1 MSINSKT
8 FSNFDPTRVP
18 SPCFVVDEVAVENN
32 LKILNRVQ
40 QKSGAKVLL
49 ALKAF
54 SMFSLAPLITK
65 YLSGTCSSGLHEA
78 LLGYEEFG
86 GNKLGED
93 HKEMHVFSAAFT
105 ESDLKE
111 LLTFSDHIVFNSF
124 NQWQRFQPLIQQ
136 AKTERAAKVGSGNKE
151 LIDFGLRINPMHSE
165 GAAEIYDPCAAGSRL
180 GIPFET
186 FKQHAPTPDDLVAAG
201 INGLHFHTLCEQLF
215 EPLDRTLNAVE
226 KQFGDYLHKMNWVNF
241 GGGHHITHPDY
252 DVDKLITRVKAFQ
265 EKYDVQVYLEPGE
278 AIAIHTGVLVSEVL
292 DLGYNQMDLAILDTS
307 ATCHMP
313 DTLEMPYRAEIF
325 ELPFD
330 PSSKMNAGEKGEKKY
345 TYRLGGQTCLA
356 GDVMGDYSF
365 DQPLEIGQ
373 RLIFDDMSHYT
384 MVKTSTFNGI
394 GLPSLALWNS
404 ETDEVTVVKQFGYQD
419 FKQRLS

>member
-1 MSINSKT
+1 VAINSKT
-8 FSNFDPTRVP
+8 FFNFDPTRVP

-40 QKSGAKVLL
+40 QESGAKVLL

-54 SMFSLAPLITK
+54 SMFSLAPLITQ

-86 GNKLGED
+86 GHKKDNQ
-93 HKEMHVFSAAFT
+93 HKEMHVFSPAFT
-105 ESDLKE
+105 EPDLKE

-124 NQWQRFQPLIQQ
+124 NQWQRFQPHITQ
-136 AKTERAAKVGSGNKE
+136 AKSDRLKNNEA
-151 LIDFGLRINPMHSE
+151 LDFGLRINPMHSE
-165 GAAEIYDPCAAGSRL
+165 GAAEIYDPCVAGSRL
-180 GIPFET
+180 GIPFAT
-186 FKQHAPTPDDLVAAG
+186 FKQHAPTPNDLVASG
-201 INGLHFHTLCEQLF
+201 ITGLHFHTLCEQLF
-215 EPLDRTLNAVE
+215 EPLDRTLTAVE
-226 KQFGDYLHKMNWVNF
+226 EQFGEYLHKMHWVNF

-252 DVDKLITRVKAFQ
+252 DVDKLIARVKAFQ

-325 ELPFD
+325 DITAKE
-330 PSSKMNAGEKGEKKY
+330 SAGEQGEKQHS
-345 TYRLGGQTCLA
+345 YRLGGQTCLA

-365 DQPLEIGQ
+365 DQPLAIGQ
-373 RLIFDDMSHYT
+373 RLMFDDMSHYT

-404 ETDEVTVVKQFGYQD
+404 ETDEVTVVKQFSYQD

>member
-8 FSNFDPTRVP
+8 FFNFDPNRVP
-18 SPCFVVDEVAVENN
+18 SPCFVVDEVVVESN

-40 QKSGAKVLL
+40 QESGAKVLL

-54 SMFSLAPLITK
+54 SMFSLAPLISK

-78 LLGYEEFG
+78 LLGSEEFG
-86 GNKLGED
+86 GNKEGDD
-93 HKEMHVFSAAFT
+93 HKEIHVFSAAFT
-105 ESDLKE
+105 EPDLKE

-124 NQWQRFQPLIQQ
+124 NQWQRFQPLITQ
-136 AKTERAAKVGSGNKE
+136 AKAQRPV
-151 LIDFGLRINPMHSE
+151 LDFGLRINPMHSE
-165 GAAEIYDPCAAGSRL
+165 GAVEIYDPCAAGSRL
-180 GIPFET
+180 GIPFDT
-186 FKQHAPTPDDLVAAG
+186 FKQNVPTADDLIATG
-201 INGLHFHTLCEQLF
+201 ITGLHFHTLCEQLF
-215 EPLDRTLNAVE
+215 EPLDRTLTAVE
-226 KQFGDYLHKMNWVNF
+226 EQFGEYLHKMNWVNF

-252 DVDKLITRVKAFQ
+252 DVDKLIARVKAFQ

-313 DTLEMPYRAEIF
+313 DTLEMPYRAEIID
-325 ELPFD
+325 LV
-330 PSSKMNAGEKGEKKY
+330 SQNAAGEKDEKPHS
-345 TYRLGGQTCLA
+345 YRLGGQTCLA

-365 DQPLEIGQ
+365 DKPLEIGQ
-373 RLIFDDMSHYT
+373 RLMFDDMSHYT

-404 ETDEVTVVKQFGYQD
+404 ETDEVKVIKEFGYHD

>member
-8 FSNFDPTRVP
+8 FFNFDPVRVP
-18 SPCFVVDEVAVENN
+18 SPCFVVDEVAIENN

-40 QKSGAKVLL
+40 QESGAKVLL

-54 SMFSLAPLITK
+54 SMFSLAPLISK

-86 GNKLGED
+86 GNKKGSD
-93 HKEMHVFSAAFT
+93 HREVHVFSAAFT
-105 ESDLKE
+105 EPDLEE

-124 NQWQRFQPLIQQ
+124 NQWQRFQPLIKK
-136 AKTERAAKVGSGNKE
+136 AKAQRPA
-151 LIDFGLRINPMHSE
+151 LDFGLRINPMHSE

-180 GIPFET
+180 GIPFDT
-186 FKQHAPTPDDLVAAG
+186 FKQNVPTADDLIATG
-201 INGLHFHTLCEQLF
+201 ITGLHFHTLCEQLF
-215 EPLDRTLNAVE
+215 EPLDRTLTAVE
-226 KQFGDYLHKMNWVNF
+226 AQFGEYLHKVDWVNF

-252 DVDKLITRVKAFQ
+252 DVDKLIARVKAFQ
-265 EKYDVQVYLEPGE
+265 QKYDVQVYLEPGE

-313 DTLEMPYRAEIF
+313 DTLEMPYRAEVID
-325 ELPFD
+325 LA
-330 PSSKMNAGEKGEKKY
+330 SKNAAGEKGEKQH

-365 DQPLEIGQ
+365 DQALKIGQ
-373 RLIFDDMSHYT
+373 RLMFDDMSHYT

-404 ETDEVTVVKQFGYQD
+404 ETDEIKVVKEFGYQD

>member
-8 FSNFDPTRVP
+8 FFNFDPTRVP
-18 SPCFVVDEVAVENN
+18 SPCFVVDEVAIEQN
-32 LKILNRVQ
+32 LKILDRVQ
-40 QKSGAKVLL
+40 QESGAKVLL

-65 YLSGTCSSGLHEA
+65 YLSGTCASGLHEA
-78 LLGYEEFG
+78 LLAYEEFG
-86 GNKLGED
+86 GNKNGEEGTQEA

-124 NQWQRFQPLIQQ
+124 SQWQRFQPLIQH
-136 AKTERAAKVGSGNKE
+136 AKTERKKKAGLKNNE
-151 LIDFGLRINPMHSE
+151 PIDFGLRINPMHSE
-165 GAAEIYDPCAAGSRL
+165 GTAEIYDPCAAGSRL

-186 FKQHAPTPDDLVAAG
+186 FKQHAPTPDDLVSAG
-201 INGLHFHTLCEQLF
+201 ISGLHYHTLCEQLF
-215 EPLDRTLNAVE
+215 EPLDRTLVAVE
-226 KQFGDYLHKMNWVNF
+226 AQFGEYLHKMKWVNF
-241 GGGHHITHPDY
+241 GGGHHITHPSY
-252 DVDKLITRVKAFQ
+252 DVDKLITRIKAFQ
-265 EKYDVQVYLEPGE
+265 NKYDVQVYLEPGE

-325 ELPFD
+325 G
-330 PSSKMNAGEKGEKKY
+330 AGEKQY

-365 DQPLEIGQ
+365 DQPLEVGQ
-373 RLIFDDMSHYT
+373 RLMFDDMSHYT

-394 GLPSLALWNS
+394 GLPSLAIWNS
-404 ETDEVTVVKQFGYQD
+404 NTDEIKIVKQFGYQD